1 MAEERYVTVAPP
13 ARHPELKSIS
23 YELFILAIST
33 LSVVNL
39 VLYLIPVIDGPIED
53 VALAVDTVIAPIL
66 FLDFLFRF
74 LTTPD
79 KPGYVIRRWG
89 WADLLGAFPLF
100 GPLRIFRI
108 VRVGRLLRRT
118 PRETVVAD
126 LYASRA
132 ATTFFA
138 TMFLVLVVI
147 ETAGI
152 AIYYVERGDPDANI
166 RSGNDAVW
174 WGLVTITTVGY
185 GDRYPVT
192 DAGRIV
198 GTMLLFAGIGLFS
211 VLTGFIANAFLAPRS
226 SRQARIRAKLRGPEA
241 QVAELRQ
248 LLLEQ
253 EERSAL
259 IRSKL
264 DDLERSVRSPA
275 TPGVGPGAVPADVEP
290 TTSRS

>member
-1 MAEERYVTVAPP
+1 MAEERDVTVAPP
-13 ARHPELKSIS
+13 VRHPELKSIS

-33 LSVVNL
+33 LSVINL
-39 VLYLIPVIDGPIED
+39 VLYIVPFIDGPVED

-66 FLDFLFRF
+66 LLDFLFRF
-74 LTTPD
+74 LTTRD
-79 KPGYVIRRWG
+79 RAGYVIRRWG
-89 WADLLGAFPLF
+89 WADLLGAVPLF

-108 VRVGRLLRRT
+108 VRVVRLLRRT
-118 PRETVVAD
+118 SRETVIAD
-126 LYASRA
+126 LYATRA

-147 ETAGI
+147 EAAGI
-152 AIYYVERGDPDANI
+152 AIYYVESGDPGANI

-192 DAGRIV
+192 DAGRVV

-226 SRQARIRAKLRGPEA
+226 SRQARIRARLRGTEA

-248 LLLEQ
+248 LLIEQ
-253 EERSAL
+253 DERSAI
-259 IRSKL
+259 IRAKL
-264 DDLERSVRSPA
+264 DELEQSIRDGRPA
-275 TPGVGPGAVPADVEP
+275 APGPG
-290 TTSRS
+290 T